1 MRITIIGAGFSGSV
15 LATVVM
21 AFVGVHSLPV
31 LIATTVLL
39 GITYA
44 GIANI
49 VLNGLGVVL
58 SPAENPG
65 FLPGLNAGAF
75 NLGAGLS
82 FALLPALQVA
92 TGAPASSTMGYSA
105 GMLLGAVITAVAFA
119 VSFLIP
125 RPAAAEI
132 GAVK

>member
-1 MRITIIGAGFSGSV
+1 
-15 LATVVM
+15 
-21 AFVGVHSLPV
+21 V
-31 LIATTVLL
+31 LIATTVVI
-39 GITYA
+39 GIGYA
-44 GIANI
+44 GIGNI
-49 VLNGLGVVL
+49 MLNGLGIVL

-92 TGAPASSTMGYSA
+92 TSAAPHSTTGYSA
-105 GMLLGAVITAVAFA
+105 GMMLGAAITAVALA

-125 RPAAAEI
+125 RPDSAEVTATAASR
-132 GAVK
+132 